1 MAFRYTNEWGRNGGR
16 LPKAGGTT
24 PTMVS
29 ATTGKR
35 WPYDAAMGDLLAD
48 GAVGLE
54 NSSIVGR
61 LLEEI
66 SWEGNA
72 RKYRDG
78 GRGKENVLTA
88 EVFYPLDFLPRA
100 AFLGEVLARAHGAD
114 AARRRV
120 IAEIEEATLSFLP
133 GDFPLANS
141 TIRVQPDVLL
151 TTASTYTFV
160 EAKRI
165 RPSSFQ
171 SDQLARELIATVQ
184 QAGER
189 VPLLLVILGSPPPV
203 RVLKLP
209 GRVSLEDAITHRL
222 IEVDAWLESTLR
234 PEDLISRIPE
244 TLAWTTWADIRDVL
258 AANRL
263 RFSSA
268 PEGLGSS
275 VSRLCDAAMTAIDW
289 HS

>member
-1 MAFRYTNEWGRNGGR
+1 MSDDLAE
-16 LPKAGGTT
+16 
-24 PTMVS
+24 S
-29 ATTGKR
+29 A
-35 WPYDAAMGDLLAD
+35 AE
-48 GAVGLE
+48 VG
-54 NSSIVGR
+54 NSSVVGR
-61 LLEEI
+61 LLDEI

-72 RKYRDG
+72 RKYRGG

-100 AFLGEVLARAHGAD
+100 AFLGQIVASAHGAD
-114 AARRRV
+114 AARRSL
-120 IAEIEEATLSFLP
+120 IAEVEDAMVSVLP
-133 GDFPLANS
+133 GDITLAGS

-151 TTASTYTFV
+151 TSASTYTLV

-171 SDQLARELIATVQ
+171 TDQLARELIATVQ
-184 QAGER
+184 QAGEG

-203 RVLKLP
+203 RVLKIP
-209 GRVSLEDAITHRL
+209 GRVSLEKAIIQRL
-222 IEVDAWLESTLR
+222 DKVDAWLESELR
-234 PEDLISRIPE
+234 PEDLISRLPE
-244 TLAWTTWADIRDVL
+244 TLAWTTWGEIRDVL

-268 PEGLGSS
+268 PDGLGRS
-275 VSRLCDAAMTAIDW
+275 VSRLCDAAIAAVNW

>member
-1 MAFRYTNEWGRNGGR
+1 MGDD
-16 LPKAGGTT
+16 PAGG
-24 PTMVS
+24 
-29 ATTGKR
+29 AE
-35 WPYDAAMGDLLAD
+35 
-48 GAVGLE
+48 LE

-61 LLEEI
+61 LLDEI

-72 RKYRDG
+72 TKYRGG

-88 EVFYPLDFLPRA
+88 EVFYPLHFLPRS
-100 AFLGEVLARAHGAD
+100 AFLGEILTGAHGAD
-114 AARRRV
+114 VARGRV
-120 IAEIEEATLSFLP
+120 IAEVEEAEVSLLP
-133 GDFPLANS
+133 GDVPLANS
-141 TIRVQPDVLL
+141 TIRVQPDALL
-151 TTASTYTFV
+151 TSPTTYTLV

-171 SDQLARELIATVQ
+171 TDQLARELIATVQ

-203 RVLKLP
+203 RVLQIP
-209 GRVSLEDAITHRL
+209 GRVSLEAAITQRL
-222 IEVDAWLESTLR
+222 DMVDAWLESELR
-234 PEDLISRIPE
+234 PEDLISRIPQ
-244 TLAWTTWADIRDVL
+244 TLAWTTWGEIRDVL

-268 PEGLGSS
+268 QDGLGSS
-275 VSRLCDAAMTAIDW
+275 VTRLCDAAIEAINW

>member
-1 MAFRYTNEWGRNGGR
+1 
-16 LPKAGGTT
+16 
-24 PTMVS
+24 
-29 ATTGKR
+29 
-35 WPYDAAMGDLLAD
+35 MGDLLAG
-48 GAVGLE
+48 GATEPE

-88 EVFYPLDFLPRA
+88 EVSIRLTSFHGPRSWEIIA
-100 AFLGEVLARAHGAD
+100 GAHGAD

-120 IAEIEEATLSFLP
+120 IAEVEEAAVSVLP
-133 GDFPLANS
+133 GDVRLANS
-141 TIRVQPDVLL
+141 TIQVQPDALL
-151 TTASTYTFV
+151 TSATTYTLV

-171 SDQLARELIATVQ
+171 TDQLARELIATVQ
-184 QAGER
+184 QAGGR

-203 RVLKLP
+203 RVLKIP
-209 GRVSLEDAITHRL
+209 GRVSLEDAIGQRL
-222 IEVDAWLESTLR
+222 HKVDAWVGVKLSL
-234 PEDLISRIPE
+234 EDLINRVPE
-244 TLAWTTWADIRDVL
+244 TLAWTTWSEIRDL
-258 AANRL
+258 LTANRL
-263 RFSSA
+263 RFSDV
-268 PEGLGSS
+268 PEGLGRS
-275 VSRLCDAAMTAIDW
+275 VPRLCDAAITATNW